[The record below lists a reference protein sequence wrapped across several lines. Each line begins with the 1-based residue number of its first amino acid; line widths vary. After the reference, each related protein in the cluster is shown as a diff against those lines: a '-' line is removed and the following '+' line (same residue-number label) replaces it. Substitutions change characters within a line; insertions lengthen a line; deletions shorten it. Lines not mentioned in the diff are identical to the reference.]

1 MEGKDNGRL
10 SATLYLRTKLSEI
23 SLKFAPLSTGKAK
36 FLSFLF
42 ICWYMLYETLTEK
55 WPF

>member
-23 SLKFAPLSTGKAK
+23 SMKFAPLSTGKAK